1 MKNIKN
7 LLKAIILSVGIGA
20 LIEAFISLFLGR
32 DIIGMPKFIE
42 SVSPGHARII
52 QTILYGGFGLI
63 SDIISHLLKIESDYT
78 RPKQAIHF
86 GILGI
91 YFIFIGLYLG
101 WFDLSTNLFYSA
113 ASFIIVY
120 LLIGLVFYYKDKK
133 TIDEVNKKLSK

>member
-7 LLKAIILSVGIGA
+7 LLKAFILSVGVGA
-20 LIEAFISLFLGR
+20 LIEALISLIIGE

-42 SVSPGHARII
+42 SVNPGQARII
-52 QTILYGGFGLI
+52 QTALYGGFGLI
-63 SDIISHLLKIESDYT
+63 SNITSHLLKMEKEDT

-86 GILGI
+86 GILEI
-91 YFIFIGLYLG
+91 YFIFVGLYLG
-101 WFDLSTNLFYSA
+101 WFDLSINLLYST

-120 LLIGLVFYYKDKK
+120 LLIGLVEYYKDKK

>member
-1 MKNIKN
+1 
-7 LLKAIILSVGIGA
+7 
-20 LIEAFISLFLGR
+20 
-32 DIIGMPKFIE
+32 MPKFIE

-52 QTILYGGFGLI
+52 QTALYGGFGLI
-63 SDIISHLLKIESDYT
+63 SNITSHLLKMEKEDT

-91 YFIFIGLYLG
+91 YFIFVGLYLG
-101 WFDLSTNLFYSA
+101 WFDLSINLLYST

-120 LLIGLVFYYKDKK
+120 LLIGLVEYYKDKK

>member
-7 LLKAIILSVGIGA
+7 LLKAFILSVGVGA
-20 LIEAFISLFLGR
+20 LIEALISLIIGE

-42 SVSPGHARII
+42 SVNPGQARII
-52 QTILYGGFGLI
+52 QTALYGGFGLI
-63 SDIISHLLKIESDYT
+63 SNITSHLLKMEKEDT

-91 YFIFIGLYLG
+91 YFIFVGLYLG
-101 WFDLSTNLFYSA
+101 WFDLSINLLYST

-120 LLIGLVFYYKDKK
+120 LLIGLVEYYKDKK

>member
-7 LLKAIILSVGIGA
+7 LLKAFILSVGVGA
-20 LIEAFISLFLGR
+20 LIEALISLIIGE

-42 SVSPGHARII
+42 SVNPGQARII
-52 QTILYGGFGLI
+52 QTALYGGFGLI
-63 SDIISHLLKIESDYT
+63 SNITSHLLKMEKEDT

-91 YFIFIGLYLG
+91 YFIFVGLYLG
-101 WFDLSTNLFYSA
+101 WFDLSINLLYST

-120 LLIGLVFYYKDKK
+120 LLIGLVEYYKDKK
-133 TIDEVNKKLSK
+133 TIDAVNKKLSK

>member
-7 LLKAIILSVGIGA
+7 LLKAFILSVGIGA
-20 LIEAFISLFLGR
+20 LIEALISLIIGI

-42 SVSPGHARII
+42 SVNPGQARII
-52 QTILYGGFGLI
+52 QTALYGGFGLI
-63 SDIISHLLKIESDYT
+63 SNITSHLLKMEKEDT

-91 YFIFIGLYLG
+91 YFIFVGLYLG
-101 WFDLSTNLFYSA
+101 WFDLSINLLYST

-120 LLIGLVFYYKDKK
+120 LLIGLVEYYKDKK

>member
-7 LLKAIILSVGIGA
+7 LLKAFILSVGVGA
-20 LIEAFISLFLGR
+20 LIEALISLILGI
-32 DIIGMPKFIE
+32 DIVGMPKFIE

-52 QTILYGGFGLI
+52 QTALYGGFGLI
-63 SDIISHLLKIESDYT
+63 SNITSHLLKMEKEDT

-91 YFIFIGLYLG
+91 YFIFVGLYLG
-101 WFDLSTNLFYSA
+101 WFDLSINLLYST

-120 LLIGLVFYYKDKK
+120 LLIGLVEYYKDKK

>member
-7 LLKAIILSVGIGA
+7 LLKAFILSVGIGA

-42 SVSPGHARII
+42 SVSPGQARII
-52 QTILYGGFGLI
+52 QTALYGGFGLI
-63 SDIISHLLKIESDYT
+63 SNITSHLLKMEKEDT

-91 YFIFIGLYLG
+91 YFIFVGLYLG
-101 WFDLSTNLFYSA
+101 WFDLSINLFYSA

-120 LLIGLVFYYKDKK
+120 LLIGLVEYYKDKK
-133 TIDEVNKKLSK
+133 TLDAMNEKLKK

>member
-7 LLKAIILSVGIGA
+7 LIKAFILSVGIGA
-20 LIEAFISLFLGR
+20 LIEALISLIIGE

-42 SVSPGHARII
+42 SVNPGQARII
-52 QTILYGGFGLI
+52 QTALYGGFGLI
-63 SDIISHLLKIESDYT
+63 SNITSHLLKMEKEDT

-91 YFIFIGLYLG
+91 YFIFVGLYLG
-101 WFDLSTNLFYSA
+101 WFDLSINLLYST

-120 LLIGLVFYYKDKK
+120 LLIGLVEYYKDKK